1 MAVRRETLSLS
12 EINVSIVK
20 VTDNTNRHEDIYSK
34 ISDELSDF
42 KNDNVQQTIQG
53 ISESDSTRTTTTE
66 RSDRWRREY
75 TGNARIS
82 KSQDYFQDNNA
93 LGKRYITTHIKS
105 RNFLCDIAYVGINKE
120 DYYNENFVFDVYLL
134 ITKNL
139 NSFSLDRKLADKT
152 KHEMM
157 YMLWKKCM
165 PQKFYKHICKEKH
178 FLYMNGKNV
187 LQPKVLEIITDFL
200 SEDENNHR
208 KLRNNLSSYKSI
220 FQCVFS
226 NLFPEIYCST
236 EKRGFDLISKVR
248 WVKP

>member
-1 MAVRRETLSLS
+1 MFNKQFS
-12 EINVSIVK
+12 ELVK
-20 VTDNTNRHEDIYSK
+20 VTLQERQQLNDQTDG
-34 ISDELSDF
+34 DESMQVMD
-42 KNDNVQQTIQG
+42 K
-53 ISESDSTRTTTTE
+53 ST
-66 RSDRWRREY
+66 
-75 TGNARIS
+75 
-82 KSQDYFQDNNA
+82 KSQDFFQDNNA
-93 LGKRYITTHIKS
+93 LGKRYTTTHIKS

-157 YMLWKKCM
+157 YMLWKECM

-178 FLYMNGKNV
+178 FLYLNGKNV
-187 LQPKVLEIITDFL
+187 LQPKILEIITDFL
-200 SEDENNHR
+200 SEDENNYR
-208 KLRNNLSSYKSI
+208 KLRNNLSRYKSI

-236 EKRGFDLISKVR
+236 EKRGFDLIWKVR
-248 WVKP
+248 WVKTRRTTKTYVTRQIYMNKNL